1 MNFAE
6 TALVGYIRELA
17 HCRIHRKKM
26 SGMEVRVARVRLAS
40 LISARMI
47 ELNGAWDPFHDIR
60 LQWAFEFC
68 RFSEDGGKLRLD
80 HEDAALYFITGDSHP
95 PSYSTGRGSQ
105 VDATAVT

>member
-68 RFSEDGGKLRLD
+68 RLSEDGGSLKCEN
-80 HEDAALYFITGDSHP
+80 EDAILYLITGDTHPASH
-95 PSYSTGRGSQ
+95 SQGRGCA
-105 VDATAVT
+105 VNATRDS